1 MSGAKPFDTGELST
15 DRMGSDAFSNFLLKT
30 QAVPCIFPN
39 PLSSSPKGFSAVR
52 NFSSHPRAFKSFGS
66 TSLTRIAKHLAL
78 LACFMVIG
86 AATGRPVLGQV
97 GIFIMVVLAALIHA
111 AGCAGQSRFPG
122 RIPSSKRLS

>member
-1 MSGAKPFDTGELST
+1 MLH
-15 DRMGSDAFSNFLLKT
+15 
-30 QAVPCIFPN
+30 
-39 PLSSSPKGFSAVR
+39 FSAVR

-66 TSLTRIAKHLAL
+66 TALARIAKHLAL
-78 LACFMVIG
+78 LACLMIIG

-122 RIPSSKRLS
+122 RIPPAKRLS